1 MSHYLPAP
9 PLLEAARRVA
19 AAQQK
24 AKVMECGYAPVNH
37 FLMPVAAF
45 EALLNT
51 KLGIEAA
58 AARKIFAL
66 HHFFVDFYCALHI

>member
-1 MSHYLPAP
+1 
-9 PLLEAARRVA
+9 
-19 AAQQK
+19 
-24 AKVMECGYAPVNH
+24 MECGYAPVNH